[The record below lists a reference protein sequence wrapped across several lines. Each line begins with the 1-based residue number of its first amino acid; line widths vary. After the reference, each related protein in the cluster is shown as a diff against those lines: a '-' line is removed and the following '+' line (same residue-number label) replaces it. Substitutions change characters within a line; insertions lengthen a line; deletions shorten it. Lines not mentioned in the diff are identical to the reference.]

1 MRPLVPLL
9 LLAVACSPDQDFD
22 GFDRKSDCD
31 DDNPFVYPGAPEQA
45 ADGIDADCNGEDL
58 PLEWLGDWTL
68 LELQVRYASI
78 PLILEGT
85 AEGALGLDP
94 DYTVEMELRATLD
107 PIVTGTAIP
116 IQFLFSGA
124 SSPAA
129 DPSTFVL
136 YAEGLNYDE
145 QMHVALDCAVEAEN
159 LLCLGEL
166 KALEGSLE
174 ADMVLG
180 R

>member
-1 MRPLVPLL
+1 MRSLVPLL
-9 LLAVACSPDQDFD
+9 LLAVGCSPDQDFD

-31 DDNPFVYPGAPEQA
+31 DGDPFVYPGAPEQA
-45 ADGIDADCNGEDL
+45 ADGVDADCNGEDL
-58 PLEWLGDWTL
+58 ALTWLGDWTL
-68 LELQVRYASI
+68 SELQVLYASI

-85 AEGALGLDP
+85 EDGAVRLDAA
-94 DYTVEMELRATLD
+94 YTVEMELRATLD

-116 IQFLFSGA
+116 IEFLFSGA
-124 SSPAA
+124 SSPEG
-129 DPSTFVL
+129 DPNSFVL

-145 QMHVALDCAVEAEN
+145 QMHVALDCEVEAEN
-159 LLCLGEL
+159 LHCVGEL

-174 ADMVLG
+174 AIMVLV